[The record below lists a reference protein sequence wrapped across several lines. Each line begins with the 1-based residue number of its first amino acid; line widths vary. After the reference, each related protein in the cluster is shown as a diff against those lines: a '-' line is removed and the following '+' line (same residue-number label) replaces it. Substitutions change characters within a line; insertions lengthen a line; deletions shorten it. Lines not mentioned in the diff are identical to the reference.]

1 MGVLLLSMNTNELSW
16 HILQMCW
23 FTLRMKVFVSLLL
36 TTIPEFK
43 ILVTPDD
50 LHFKVIFL
58 SCPEDFGQSLGFHHL
73 VGH

>member
-1 MGVLLLSMNTNELSW
+1 
-16 HILQMCW
+16 MCW

-50 LHFKVIFL
+50 LHFKVIL
-58 SCPEDFGQSLGFHHL
+58 SSCPEDFGQSLGFHHL